1 MLFFSRKEE
10 KMKKIINIDGKEYT
24 IKSSAFTQFAYKDMT
39 GRSLLKDLQ
48 SMIDVVSKENIE
60 KDMSVLEQF
69 IEPILDMTYIMLNEA
84 DEKQVSSKDDFLK
97 NIECL
102 YDDWKWIED
111 VIFMAVNPLSRQLQK
126 DINNIKQ

>member
-1 MLFFSRKEE
+1 
-10 KMKKIINIDGKEYT
+10 MKKIISIDGKEYT
-24 IKSSAFTQFAYKDMT
+24 LKSSAFTQFAYKDMT

-84 DEKQVSSKDDFLK
+84 DEKQVSSKDEFLK

-102 YDDWKWIED
+102 YDDWHWIED
-111 VIFMAVNPLSRQLQK
+111 VILLAVNPLSRQLQK
-126 DINNIKQ
+126 DISNIKQ

>member
-48 SMIDVVSKENIE
+48 SMINVVSKENVE

-126 DINNIKQ
+126 DINNIK

>member
-1 MLFFSRKEE
+1 
-10 KMKKIINIDGKEYT
+10 MKKIINIDGKEYT

-48 SMIDVVSKENIE
+48 SMINVVSKENVE

-126 DINNIKQ
+126 DINNIK